1 MDVQFGIK
9 PKFVVFDLISPPL
22 VQILPALDK
31 DNGLDTISY
40 MTKEGNAFT
49 NAVPCYLHFTKSTK
63 NLS

>member
-31 DNGLDTISY
+31 DNGLDLYDKTRKCLY
-40 MTKEGNAFT
+40 
-49 NAVPCYLHFTKSTK
+49 
-63 NLS
+63 